1 VDVTGS
7 RERLSAP
14 MLGTVLGGA
23 AAALAAP
30 RAPSL
35 RLVSLDETG
44 TGFPQSPS
52 ARSDS
57 AGPSVQLHA
66 LIALPPARPRAVPVQ
81 PLVPAEVAK
90 EDRQATLLSC
100 RAEPSR
106 PAELSRPAA
115 PSRPA
120 EPSRPAQPG
129 SRREEPRPASAPRPA
144 EASPEA
150 APPQPEPPLAQV
162 AAQRELFRQAA
173 LEARDGVAAPLVEAA
188 EPQAGSWGILALLLS
203 LVAALFL
210 GAGLLSVEVT
220 VRAPG
225 ALRAPNGLRSV
236 ESVLS
241 GAVTEL
247 LVQAGDEVA
256 ADQVVARLEETQLRA
271 TLTLREKELATLRH
285 DTDEANAAD
294 AALLRQ
300 TTAAVEHQRTAL
312 SRRGGIHESQLR
324 QRSQQLTNLRAMRE
338 SGVASG
344 NDELSGEESVQAAAE
359 QIALVGS
366 QLAELNL
373 SLADRRREWKQRELD
388 RKSSLSRAVAAV
400 EEAKSLLA
408 LTEVRSP
415 AAGRVESLLVTPGAV
430 VQPGRVI
437 AQIVPN
443 DAPRSI
449 VAFLPSREV
458 SFVSVGSQANVEIE
472 SLPVN
477 EFGMAKAQVK
487 RISTDIAKPEEMAS
501 AFGEVTPGSYVRVE
515 LDLLDDENHQK
526 MAPHLRSG
534 ERVLVR
540 LHRRHQRVLGLI
552 FEFTRKWLGW

>member
-1 VDVTGS
+1 VAVTGS

-14 MLGTVLGGA
+14 ALGTVLGGA
-23 AAALAAP
+23 AAA
-30 RAPSL
+30 RAPAL
-35 RLVSLDETG
+35 RLVSVAG
-44 TGFPQSPS
+44 TDTEAPGSAAARPASPGAPLS
-52 ARSDS
+52 LQ
-57 AGPSVQLHA
+57 PVMVLQPL
-66 LIALPPARPRAVPVQ
+66 ARPRAVPVQ
-81 PLVPAEVAK
+81 PQAPAEF
-90 EDRQATLLSC
+90 
-100 RAEPSR
+100 
-106 PAELSRPAA
+106 AA
-115 PSRPA
+115 PDRPETRERTA
-120 EPSRPAQPG
+120 APA
-129 SRREEPRPASAPRPA
+129 RRPA
-144 EASPEA
+144 EAASEA
-150 APPQPEPPLAQV
+150 APAPPQAAVPER
-162 AAQRELFRQAA
+162 RELFRQAA
-173 LEARDGVAAPLVEAA
+173 LEGRDGVAAPLVDAA
-188 EPQAGSWGILALLLS
+188 EPKAGSWGILVLLLS

-241 GAVTEL
+241 GAVTEV
-247 LVQAGDEVA
+247 LVQAGDQVA

-271 TLTLREKELATLRH
+271 TLTLREQELATLRR
-285 DTDEANAAD
+285 DTAEADAAD
-294 AALLRQ
+294 ASLLRQ
-300 TTAAVEHQRTAL
+300 TTRAAEHQRRAL
-312 SRRGGIHESQLR
+312 SRRSNIHEDQLR
-324 QRSQQLTNLRAMRE
+324 QRSQQLSNLRAMRE

-344 NDELSGEESVQAAAE
+344 NDELSGEESMQAAAE

-373 SLADRRREWKQRELD
+373 SLADRRRESKQRELE
-388 RKSSLSRAVAAV
+388 RKSSLSRALAAV

-437 AQIVPN
+437 AQIVPP

-477 EFGMAKAQVK
+477 EFGMARAVVK
-487 RISTDIAKPEEMAS
+487 RISADIAKAEETAA
-501 AFGEVTPGSYVRVE
+501 AFGEALPGSCVRVE
-515 LDLLDDENHQK
+515 LEMLEDANQEK

-540 LHRRHQRVLGLI
+540 LHRRQQRVLSLI

>member
-1 VDVTGS
+1 MDVTGA

-14 MLGTVLGGA
+14 ALGTVLGGA
-23 AAALAAP
+23 AAALATV

-35 RLVSLDETG
+35 RLVTVDGMGTAAPGSEPARPLD
-44 TGFPQSPS
+44 
-52 ARSDS
+52 
-57 AGPSVQLHA
+57 AGPPLSLHPV
-66 LIALPPARPRAVPVQ
+66 IALQPPARPRATPVQ
-81 PLVPAEVAK
+81 PRTPEELGAD
-90 EDRQATLLSC
+90 DRSATLPSRRPASVLPPS
-100 RAEPSR
+100 RPHSAQASRQAEPS
-106 PAELSRPAA
+106 LHT
-115 PSRPA
+115 
-120 EPSRPAQPG
+120 QPG
-129 SRREEPRPASAPRPA
+129 SRQERPRPASAPVPA
-144 EASPEA
+144 EAAPAPGAGAPQPAQPEA
-150 APPQPEPPLAQV
+150 GAPER
-162 AAQRELFRQAA
+162 RELFRQAA
-173 LEARDGVAAPLVEAA
+173 LEARDGLAAPLVDAA
-188 EPQAGSWGILALLLS
+188 EPKASSWGVLGLLLS

-241 GAVTEL
+241 GAVTEI

-285 DTDEANAAD
+285 DTAEADAAD
-294 AALLRQ
+294 ASLLRQ
-300 TTAAVEHQRTAL
+300 TTMAVEHQRTAL
-312 SRRGGIHESQLR
+312 SRRSSIHQNQLR

-359 QIALVGS
+359 SIALVGS

-373 SLADRRREWKQRELD
+373 SRADRRREWKQRELE

-430 VQPGRVI
+430 VQPG
-437 AQIVPN
+437 A
-443 DAPRSI
+443 
-449 VAFLPSREV
+449 
-458 SFVSVGSQANVEIE
+458 
-472 SLPVN
+472 
-477 EFGMAKAQVK
+477 
-487 RISTDIAKPEEMAS
+487 
-501 AFGEVTPGSYVRVE
+501 
-515 LDLLDDENHQK
+515 
-526 MAPHLRSG
+526 
-534 ERVLVR
+534 
-540 LHRRHQRVLGLI
+540 
-552 FEFTRKWLGW
+552 

>member
-1 VDVTGS
+1 V
-7 RERLSAP
+7 
-14 MLGTVLGGA
+14 
-23 AAALAAP
+23 
-30 RAPSL
+30 
-35 RLVSLDETG
+35 
-44 TGFPQSPS
+44 
-52 ARSDS
+52 
-57 AGPSVQLHA
+57 
-66 LIALPPARPRAVPVQ
+66 PAR
-81 PLVPAEVAK
+81 
-90 EDRQATLLSC
+90 
-100 RAEPSR
+100 
-106 PAELSRPAA
+106 
-115 PSRPA
+115 
-120 EPSRPAQPG
+120 
-129 SRREEPRPASAPRPA
+129 
-144 EASPEA
+144 
-150 APPQPEPPLAQV
+150 
-162 AAQRELFRQAA
+162 RELFRQAA
-173 LEARDGVAAPLVEAA
+173 LDARDGVAAPLVEAA
-188 EPQAGSWGILALLLS
+188 EPKASSWSVLGLLLS

-241 GAVTEL
+241 GAVTEI

-285 DTDEANAAD
+285 DTQEADAAD

-300 TTAAVEHQRTAL
+300 TTMAAEHQRTAL
-312 SRRGGIHESQLR
+312 SRRSSIHQTQLR
-324 QRSQQLTNLRAMRE
+324 QRSEQLSNLRAMRA

-344 NDELSGEESVQAAAE
+344 TDELSGEESVQAAAE

-373 SLADRRREWKQRELD
+373 SLADRRREWKQRELE
-388 RKSSLSRAVAAV
+388 RKAALSRAVAAV
-400 EEAKSLLA
+400 DEAKSLLA

-437 AQIVPN
+437 AQIVPK

-487 RISTDIAKPEEMAS
+487 RISADIAKAEEMAA
-501 AFGEVTPGSYVRVE
+501 AFGEAMPGSYVRVE
-515 LDLLDDENHQK
+515 LELLDDAQQQK